1 MLMQKYQQM
10 DQVIFLAS
18 LLKFSHLNNIT
29 QNIIII
35 KHNYLNIKIKT
46 LLNKRLRNHNL
57 YITFRNIILYCTHIL
72 Q

>member
-18 LLKFSHLNNIT
+18 LLKISHLNNIT

-46 LLNKRLRNHNL
+46 LLNKRGLEI
-57 YITFRNIILYCTHIL
+57 ITSI
-72 Q
+72 